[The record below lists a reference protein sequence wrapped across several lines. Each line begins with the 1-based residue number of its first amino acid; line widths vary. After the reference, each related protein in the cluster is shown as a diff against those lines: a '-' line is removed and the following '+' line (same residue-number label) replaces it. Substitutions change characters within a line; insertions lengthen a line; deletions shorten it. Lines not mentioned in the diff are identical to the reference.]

1 MGSATTLVVFKPP
14 STPTEEEGDQ
24 ARFGR
29 SDGGGRVGDGDIV
42 SELGVKHRASTGML
56 SGAGFGRAGGVGDIG
71 AGFGGQQK
79 HNNNHNHKLPAAVPA
94 TAHPLN
100 HVRSFW

>member
-1 MGSATTLVVFKPP
+1 MVFKPP
-14 STPTEEEGDQ
+14 STPTAEEGKDQ
-24 ARFGR
+24 VRFGGL
-29 SDGGGRVGDGDIV
+29 DGGGVGGGSLDERGGGGDIV

-56 SGAGFGRAGGVGDIG
+56 PGVGLGRVGGIS

-79 HNNNHNHKLPAAVPA
+79 HNHKLPAAVPA
-94 TAHPLN
+94 TAQPLN